1 VTGVRGF
8 ERPRVQW
15 MVIGLC
21 AVLTI
26 MLMAATVRMR
36 TLQDALRK
44 ADQVIGVNEKQRQ
57 TLERD
62 LARERSAR
70 EALAL
75 ELARVRSG
83 STSTAGGGAGA
94 RSPSTL
100 TLDPLVKRSGSPPE
114 KSIDAPT
121 PDTIVE
127 LRLLLPDKARSDLKE
142 LQITARDWST
152 GSVRW
157 TIASVRLGSAVGRPA
172 ALAYLTGEMLAP
184 RAYEF
189 VLAPVGEG
197 GPQPDPVAAYELGV
211 TRRAAR

>member
-1 VTGVRGF
+1 MRGF

-21 AVLTI
+21 ALLTT
-26 MLMAATVRMR
+26 LLVAATVRLR
-36 TLQDALRK
+36 TLQDLLRK
-44 ADQVIGVNEKQRQ
+44 ADQVMSMNEKEQQ

-75 ELARVRSG
+75 ELGRVRSG
-83 STSTAGGGAGA
+83 SAAGGGGAGA
-94 RSPSTL
+94 GTPSTL

-114 KSIDAPT
+114 VNINAPT
-121 PDTIVE
+121 ADMVVE
-127 LRLLLPDKARSDLKE
+127 LRLLLPDKARTDLKE

-152 GSVRW
+152 GTVRW
-157 TIASVRLGSAVGRPA
+157 SIGSVRLSSAEGRRA
-172 ALAYLTGEMLAP
+172 ALAYVTGEMLAP
-184 RAYEF
+184 GAYEF

-197 GPQPDPVAAYELGV
+197 GPQPDPVAAYELGI

>member
-1 VTGVRGF
+1 MRGF

-36 TLQDALRK
+36 ALQDLLRK
-44 ADQVIGVNEKQRQ
+44 ADQVIGVNDKQRQ

-83 STSTAGGGAGA
+83 SASTVGGRPGAGT
-94 RSPSTL
+94 PSTL

-114 KSIDAPT
+114 KNIDAPT

-127 LRLLLPDKARSDLKE
+127 FRLLLPDKARTDLKE

-152 GSVRW
+152 GTVRW
-157 TIASVRLGSAVGRPA
+157 TIATVRLGSAVGRRA
-172 ALAYLTGEMLAP
+172 ALAYVTGEMLAP
-184 RAYEF
+184 GAYEF

-197 GPQPDPVAAYELGV
+197 GPQPDSVAAYELGV

>member
-1 VTGVRGF
+1 MRGF

-21 AVLTI
+21 GVLTV
-26 MLMAATVRMR
+26 MLTAATVRMR
-36 TLQDALRK
+36 TLQDLLRK

-62 LARERSAR
+62 LAREQSAR
-70 EALAL
+70 EALAV

-83 STSTAGGGAGA
+83 SASTAGGGPGAGT
-94 RSPSTL
+94 RSTL
-100 TLDPLVKRSGSPPE
+100 TVDPLVKRSGSPPE
-114 KSIDAPT
+114 KNIDAQT

-127 LRLLLPDKARSDLKE
+127 LRLLLPEKTRTGLKE

-157 TIASVRLGSAVGRPA
+157 SIATVRIASATGRRA
-172 ALAYLTGEMLAP
+172 ALAYVTGEMLAP
-184 RAYEF
+184 GAYEF

-197 GPQPDPVAAYELGV
+197 GPQPDPIAAYELGI